1 MPTGSPQTGVFNT
14 SQLTQDLA
22 KKSFAA
28 MITRLMPNGT
38 APLFGLTALLKE
50 ETAYQFEHGY
60 FSKTMIFPSFQVSA
74 AGQLIGDTLFTGLT
88 ATAAANILPGMMLRV
103 DTTGENVLVISVPAP
118 NQIQVQRAIG
128 TVVSV
133 AIAGS
138 VNLWMVGNAF
148 EESSL
153 RPQSMVIVPS
163 RITNYTQI
171 YRNTWALS
179 KTLGA
184 TLNIAGSGN
193 IAESRQDC
201 AAFHAADVEKS
212 FFFGQ
217 KFLGSRNGQPFHTMD
232 GLISIVTANAS
243 GNVTTL
249 GATTNWTQLEAALDP
264 AFNQMTD
271 PKVPNMRVLFVGGTA
286 RRVIHTICRLN
297 STYFI
302 QGNTTEWG
310 LQFDTIK
317 TPRGTFNIV
326 EHPLF
331 NAFGATATW
340 AKMAIGVDLA
350 TFNCAYL
357 QGRKTENAE
366 FNQGGQQVDNGIDA
380 VGGTLTTELT
390 CLVKN
395 PAANIVVFN
404 FTAGAAG

>member
-1 MPTGSPQTGVFNT
+1 MPTGAPVTGVFNT
-14 SQLTQDLA
+14 SQITQDLA

-38 APLFGLTALLKE
+38 APLFGLTAMLKE

-60 FSKTMIFPSFQVSA
+60 FSKTMVFPFFVVTA
-74 AGQLIGDTLFTGLT
+74 AGQTNADVVFTGVST
-88 ATAAANILPGMMLRV
+88 TNILPGMMLRV
-103 DTTGENVLVISVPAP
+103 DTTGENVLVVSVLGPT
-118 NQIQVQRAIG
+118 QLQVQRGVGTIPAAAIG
-128 TVVSV
+128 AS
-133 AIAGS
+133 I
-138 VNLWMVGNAF
+138 NLWMVGNAF
-148 EESSL
+148 EEASL

-171 YRNTWALS
+171 FRNTWAIS
-179 KTLGA
+179 KTIGA

-193 IAESRQDC
+193 MSESRQDC
-201 AAFHAADVEKS
+201 AAFHAADIEKAL
-212 FFFGQ
+212 FFGQ

-243 GNVTTL
+243 GNITTL
-249 GATTNWTQLEAALDP
+249 GGTTNWTQLEAALDP

-271 PKVPNMRVLFVGGTA
+271 PKVPNMRVLFVGGNA
-286 RRVIHTICRLN
+286 RRVIHAIARLN

-331 NAFGATATW
+331 NAFGPTTTW
-340 AKMAIGVDLA
+340 AKMAIGVDLS
-350 TFNCAYL
+350 TFSMAYL
-357 QGRKTENAE
+357 QGRKTDNQE
-366 FNQGGQQVDNGIDA
+366 FNVSGQQVDNGIDA

-395 PAANIVVFN
+395 PAANVILFN

>member
-1 MPTGSPQTGVFNT
+1 MPAVTGVWNT
-14 SQLTQDLA
+14 QNITADLA

-60 FSKTMIFPSFQVSA
+60 FSKTMIFPSLVTSG
-74 AGQLIGDTLFTGLT
+74 AGQTNVDTTFTVVST
-88 ATAAANILPGMMLRV
+88 TNVLPGMMMRV
-103 DTTGENVLVISVPAP
+103 DSTNENVLILGIISATQV
-118 NQIQVQRAIG
+118 QVQRAVG
-128 TVVSV
+128 TVAAQ
-133 AIAGS
+133 AIAGTIS
-138 VNLWMVGNAF
+138 LWMVGNAF
-148 EESSL
+148 EEASL

-179 KTLGA
+179 KTTAA
-184 TLNIAGSGN
+184 TLTIAGAGN
-193 IAESRQDC
+193 VAESRQDC
-201 AAFHAADVEKS
+201 AAFHAADIEKS

-232 GLISIVTANAS
+232 GLISIVTQNAP
-243 GNVTTL
+243 GNITTL
-249 GATTNWTQLEAALDP
+249 GATTTWTQLEAALDP

-271 PKVPNMRVLFVGGTA
+271 PKVPNMRVFFVGGTA
-286 RRVIHTICRLN
+286 RRVIHAICRLN

-302 QGNTTEWG
+302 QGSETQWG
-310 LQFDTIK
+310 LQFDTLK
-317 TPRGTFNIV
+317 TPRGTYNIV

-331 NAFGATATW
+331 NAYGPTSTW
-340 AKMAIGVDLA
+340 AKMGIGVDLS

-366 FNQGGQQVDNGIDA
+366 FNAAGQVVDNGIDA
-380 VGGTLTTELT
+380 QGGTLTTELT

-395 PAANIVVFN
+395 PAANVILLN
-404 FTAGAAG
+404 FTAGAVG

>member
-1 MPTGSPQTGVFNT
+1 MAGPQTGIYNT
-14 SQLTQDLA
+14 SQITQDLA
-22 KKSFAA
+22 KKSFSA

-38 APLFGLTALLKE
+38 APLFGLTAMLKE

-60 FSKTMIFPSFQVSA
+60 FSKTMVFPSFQVSA
-74 AGQLIGDTLFTGLT
+74 AGQTSGDTTFTGT
-88 ATAAANILPGMMLRV
+88 SATASANILPGMMLRV
-103 DTTGENVLVISVPAP
+103 DTTGENVLVVAVPAP
-118 NQIQVQRAIG
+118 NQITVQRAVG
-128 TVVSV
+128 TVAAA
-133 AIAGS
+133 AIGAS

-148 EESSL
+148 EEASL

-171 YRNTWALS
+171 FRNTWALS

-184 TLNIAGSGN
+184 TLNIAGGGN

-201 AAFHAADVEKS
+201 AAFHAADIEKAL
-212 FFFGQ
+212 FFGQ

-232 GLISIVTANAS
+232 GLVSLVTQNAS
-243 GNVTTL
+243 GNITTL
-249 GATTNWTQLEAALDP
+249 GATTTWTQLEAALDP

-286 RRVIHTICRLN
+286 RRVIHSICRLN

-302 QGNTTEWG
+302 QGSETEWG

-331 NAFGATATW
+331 NAYGSTSTW

-350 TFNCAYL
+350 TFNLAYL
-357 QGRKTENAE
+357 QGRKTENLE
-366 FNQGGQQVDNGIDA
+366 FNVNGQVVDNGIDA
-380 VGGTLTTELT
+380 QGGTLTTELT
-390 CLVKN
+390 ELVKN
-395 PAANIVVFN
+395 PAANVILYN
-404 FTAGAAG
+404 FTAGAVG

>member
-1 MPTGSPQTGVFNT
+1 MPGVTGVWNT
-14 SQLTQDLA
+14 SNITQDLA

-60 FSKTMIFPSFQVSA
+60 FSKTMIFPSYQVSG
-74 AGQLIGDTLFTGLT
+74 AGQTNVDTLFTGVST
-88 ATAAANILPGMMLRV
+88 TNILPGMLLRA
-103 DTTGENVLVISVPAP
+103 DTTNENILVLAVVSPT
-118 NQIQVQRAIG
+118 QLSVQRAVG
-128 TVVSV
+128 TVAAV
-133 AIAGS
+133 AIGAS

-148 EESSL
+148 EEASL
-153 RPQSMVIVPS
+153 RPQSMVIVPN

-179 KTLGA
+179 KTAGA
-184 TLNIAGSGN
+184 TMTIAGSGN

-201 AAFHAADVEKS
+201 AAFHAADIEKS

-232 GLISIVTANAS
+232 GLISIVTQNAA
-243 GNVTTL
+243 GNITTL
-249 GATTNWTQLEAALDP
+249 GATTTWTQLEAALDP
-264 AFNQMTD
+264 AFNQITD
-271 PKVPNMRVLFVGGTA
+271 PKVPNTRAFFVGGPA
-286 RRVIHTICRLN
+286 RRVIHNICRLN

-302 QGNTTEWG
+302 QGNETSWG

-317 TPRGTFNIV
+317 TPRGTFNII

-331 NAFGATATW
+331 NAFGATSTW
-340 AKMAIGVDLA
+340 AKMGIGVDLS

-357 QGRKTENAE
+357 QGRKTDNAE
-366 FNQGGQQVDNGIDA
+366 FNMSGQQVDNGIDA
-380 VGGTLTTELT
+380 VGGTLTSELT

-395 PAANIVVFN
+395 PAANVILYN
-404 FTAGAAG
+404 FTAGAVG

>member
-1 MPTGSPQTGVFNT
+1 MAGPQTGIYNT
-14 SQLTQDLA
+14 SQITQDLA
-22 KKSFAA
+22 KKSFSA

-38 APLFGLTALLKE
+38 APLFGLTAMLKE

-60 FSKTMIFPSFQVSA
+60 FSKTMVFPSFQVSA
-74 AGQLIGDTLFTGLT
+74 AGQTSGDTTFTGT
-88 ATAAANILPGMMLRV
+88 SATASDNILPGMMLRV
-103 DTTGENVLVISVPAP
+103 DTTGENVLVVAVPAP
-118 NQIQVQRAIG
+118 NQITVQRAVG
-128 TVVSV
+128 TVAAA
-133 AIAGS
+133 AIGAS

-148 EESSL
+148 EEASL

-171 YRNTWALS
+171 FRNTWALS

-184 TLNIAGSGN
+184 TLNIAGGGN

-201 AAFHAADVEKS
+201 AAFHAADIEKAL
-212 FFFGQ
+212 FFGQ

-232 GLISIVTANAS
+232 GLVSLVTQNAS
-243 GNVTTL
+243 GNITTL
-249 GATTNWTQLEAALDP
+249 GATTTWTQLEAALDP

-286 RRVIHTICRLN
+286 RRVIHSICRLN

-302 QGNTTEWG
+302 QGSETEWG

-331 NAFGATATW
+331 NAYGSTSTW

-350 TFNCAYL
+350 TFNLAYL
-357 QGRKTENAE
+357 QGRKTENLE
-366 FNQGGQQVDNGIDA
+366 FNVNGQVVDNGIDA
-380 VGGTLTTELT
+380 QGGTLTTELT
-390 CLVKN
+390 ELVKN
-395 PAANIVVFN
+395 PAANVILYN
-404 FTAGAAG
+404 FTAGAVG

>member
-1 MPTGSPQTGVFNT
+1 MPGVTGVFNT
-14 SQLTQDLA
+14 SQITQDLA

-60 FSKTMIFPSFQVSA
+60 FSKTMIFPSFVVTA
-74 AGQLIGDTLFTGLT
+74 AGQTNADTTFLGVSTV
-88 ATAAANILPGMMLRV
+88 NILPGMILRV
-103 DTTGENVLVISVPAP
+103 DTTNENVLVTAVISPT
-118 NQIQVQRAIG
+118 QLQVQRAVGTIAAAAIG
-128 TVVSV
+128 
-133 AIAGS
+133 AS

-148 EESSL
+148 EEASL
-153 RPQSMVIVPS
+153 RPQSMVIVPN
-163 RITNYTQI
+163 RITNHTQI
-171 YRNTWALS
+171 FRNTWALS
-179 KTLGA
+179 KTTGA
-184 TLNIAGSGN
+184 TATIAGSGN

-201 AAFHAADVEKS
+201 AAFHAADIEKA

-232 GLISIVTANAS
+232 GLISIVTQNAP
-243 GNVTTL
+243 GNITTL

-264 AFNQMTD
+264 AFNQITD
-271 PKVPNMRVLFVGGTA
+271 PKVPNMRAFFVGGPA
-286 RRVIHTICRLN
+286 RRVIHNICRLN

-302 QGNTTEWG
+302 QGNETSWG

-317 TPRGTFNIV
+317 TPRGTFNII

-331 NAFGATATW
+331 NAFGATSTW
-340 AKMAIGVDLA
+340 ARMGIGVDLS

-357 QGRKTENAE
+357 QGRRTDNAE
-366 FNQGGQQVDNGIDA
+366 FNMSGQQVDNGIDA
-380 VGGTLTTELT
+380 VGGTLTSELT

-395 PAANIVVFN
+395 PAANVILYN
-404 FTAGAAG
+404 FTAGAVG

>member
-1 MPTGSPQTGVFNT
+1 MPTGSPVTGIFNT
-14 SQLTQDLA
+14 AQITTDLA

-50 ETAYQFEHGY
+50 DTAYQFEHGY
-60 FSKTMIFPSFQVSA
+60 FSKTMVFPSFQVSA

-88 ATAAANILPGMMLRV
+88 ATASANILPGMMLRV
-103 DTTGENVLVISVPAP
+103 DTTGENVLVLAVPAP
-118 NQIQVQRAIG
+118 NQISVQRSVG
-128 TVVSV
+128 TVVAV

-138 VNLWMVGNAF
+138 VNMWMVGNAF
-148 EESSL
+148 EEASL

-171 YRNTWALS
+171 FRNTWAIS
-179 KTLGA
+179 KTAGA
-184 TLNIAGSGN
+184 TSLIAGSGN
-193 IAESRQDC
+193 MAESRQDC
-201 AAFHAADVEKS
+201 AAFHAADIEKA

-217 KFLGSRNGQPFHTMD
+217 KFLGARNGQPFHTMD
-232 GLISIVTANAS
+232 GLISIVTANAA
-243 GNVTTL
+243 GNVSTL
-249 GATTNWTQLEAALDP
+249 GGTTNWTQLEAALDP

-271 PKVPNMRVLFVGGTA
+271 PKVPNMRVLFCGGPA
-286 RRVIHTICRLN
+286 RRVIHNIARLN
-297 STYFI
+297 STYYI
-302 QGNTTEWG
+302 QGEETEWG

-331 NAFGATATW
+331 NAFGSTSTW

-350 TFNCAYL
+350 TFNAAYL
-357 QGRKTENAE
+357 QGRKTENQE
-366 FNQGGQQVDNGIDA
+366 FNVSGQVVDNGIDA

-395 PAANIVVFN
+395 PAANVILFN
-404 FTAGAAG
+404 FTAAAAG

>member
-1 MPTGSPQTGVFNT
+1 MAGQTGVFNT
-14 SQLTQDLA
+14 SQITTDLA

-60 FSKTMIFPSFQVSA
+60 FSKTMIFPSVQLNGGETNVSTTWTV
-74 AGQLIGDTLFTGLT
+74 DSTT
-88 ATAAANILPGMMLRV
+88 NILAGMMLRA
-103 DTTGENVLVISVPAP
+103 DSTGENVLVIAVISAT
-118 NQIQVQRAIG
+118 QLSVQRAVG
-128 TVVSV
+128 TVAAA
-133 AIAGS
+133 AIADN
-138 VNLWMVGNAF
+138 VQCWMVGNAF
-148 EESSL
+148 EEASL
-153 RPQSMVIVPS
+153 RPQSMIITPT

-171 YRNTWALS
+171 FRNTWAIS
-179 KTLGA
+179 KTNAA
-184 TLNIAGSGN
+184 TSVIAGAGN
-193 IAESRQDC
+193 VAESRQDC
-201 AAFHAADVEKS
+201 AAFHAADIEKA

-217 KFLGSRNGQPFHTMD
+217 KFLGARNGQPFHTMD
-232 GLISIVTANAS
+232 GLVSIVTQNAA

-249 GATTNWTQLEAALDP
+249 GATTTWTQLETALDP

-271 PKVPNMRVLFVGGTA
+271 PKVPNMRVLFVGGPA
-286 RRVIHTICRLN
+286 RRVIHNICRTN

-302 QGNTTEWG
+302 QGNETSWG

-331 NAFGATATW
+331 NAFGATSTW

-357 QGRKTENAE
+357 QGRRTENLE
-366 FNQGGQQVDNGIDA
+366 FNAAGQVTDNGIDA
-380 VGGTLTTELT
+380 QGGTLTTELT

-395 PAANIVVFN
+395 PAANVILYN
-404 FTAGAAG
+404 FTASAVG

>member
-1 MPTGSPQTGVFNT
+1 MATGTPQTGVFNT

-38 APLFGLTALLKE
+38 APLFGLTAMLKE

-60 FSKTMIFPSFQVSA
+60 FSKTMIFPSFVDSA
-74 AGQLIGDTLFTGLT
+74 AGETNVAVVFTGVST
-88 ATAAANILPGMMLRV
+88 TNILPGMILRV
-103 DTTGENVLVISVPAP
+103 DTTGENVLVLAVLSPT
-118 NQIQVQRAIG
+118 QIQVQRSVGTIAAQAIG
-128 TVVSV
+128 ANVS
-133 AIAGS
+133 
-138 VNLWMVGNAF
+138 LWMVGNAF
-148 EESSL
+148 EEASL

-171 YRNTWALS
+171 FRNTWAIS

-193 IAESRQDC
+193 MAESRQDC
-201 AAFHAADVEKS
+201 AAFHAADIEKAL
-212 FFFGQ
+212 FFGQ
-217 KFLGSRNGQPFHTMD
+217 KFLGARNGQPFHTMD

-243 GNVTTL
+243 GNITTL

-286 RRVIHTICRLN
+286 RRIIHGIARLN

-302 QGNTTEWG
+302 QGSETEWG
-310 LQFDTIK
+310 LQFDTLK

-331 NAFGATATW
+331 NAYGATTTW

-350 TFNCAYL
+350 TFNMAYL
-357 QGRKTENAE
+357 QGRKTENQE
-366 FNQGGQQVDNGIDA
+366 FNVNGQVVDNGIDA
-380 VGGTLTTELT
+380 CGGTLTTELT
-390 CLVKN
+390 DLVKN
-395 PAANIVVFN
+395 PAANVILFN
-404 FTAGAAG
+404 FTAAAVG

>member
-1 MPTGSPQTGVFNT
+1 MPGVTGVWNT
-14 SQLTQDLA
+14 SNITQDLA

-60 FSKTMIFPSFQVSA
+60 FSKTMIFPSYQVSG
-74 AGQLIGDTLFTGLT
+74 AGQTNVDTLFTGVST
-88 ATAAANILPGMMLRV
+88 TNILPGMLLRA
-103 DTTGENVLVISVPAP
+103 DTTNENILVLAVVSPT
-118 NQIQVQRAIG
+118 QLSVQRAVG
-128 TVVSV
+128 TVAAV
-133 AIAGS
+133 AIGAS

-148 EESSL
+148 EEASL
-153 RPQSMVIVPS
+153 RPQSMVIVPN

-179 KTLGA
+179 KTAGA
-184 TLNIAGSGN
+184 TMTIAGSGN

-201 AAFHAADVEKS
+201 AAFHAADIEKS

-232 GLISIVTANAS
+232 GLISIVTQNAA
-243 GNVTTL
+243 GNITTL
-249 GATTNWTQLEAALDP
+249 GATTTWTQLEAALDP
-264 AFNQMTD
+264 AFNQITD
-271 PKVPNMRVLFVGGTA
+271 PKVPNMRAFFVGGPA
-286 RRVIHTICRLN
+286 RRVIHNICRLN

-302 QGNTTEWG
+302 QGNETSWG

-317 TPRGTFNIV
+317 TPRGTFNII

-331 NAFGATATW
+331 NAFGATSTW
-340 AKMAIGVDLA
+340 AKMGIGVDLS

-357 QGRKTENAE
+357 QGRKTDNAE
-366 FNQGGQQVDNGIDA
+366 FNMSGQQVDNGIDA
-380 VGGTLTTELT
+380 VGGTLTSELT

-395 PAANIVVFN
+395 PAANVILYN
-404 FTAGAAG
+404 FTAGAVG

>member
-1 MPTGSPQTGVFNT
+1 MGAITGVYNT
-14 SQLTQDLA
+14 SQITQDLA

-38 APLFGLTALLKE
+38 APLFGLTAMLKE

-60 FSKTMIFPSFQVSA
+60 FSKTMIFPSVVLGA
-74 AGQLIGDTLFTGLT
+74 AALIGDTNLT
-88 ATAAANILPGMMLRV
+88 VVSSTNILPGMMMRV
-103 DTTGENVLVISVPAP
+103 DTTNENVLVTGINGPTS
-118 NQIQVQRAIG
+118 ITVQRAVG
-128 TVVSV
+128 TIAAV
-133 AIAGS
+133 AIANS
-138 VNLWMVGNAF
+138 VSLWMVGNAF
-148 EESSL
+148 EEASL
-153 RPQSMVIVPS
+153 RPQSMVIVPT

-171 YRNTWALS
+171 FRNTWALS
-179 KTLGA
+179 KTTGA
-184 TLNIAGSGN
+184 TSVIAGAGN

-201 AAFHAADVEKS
+201 AAFHAADIEKA

-232 GLISIVTANAS
+232 GLISIVTQNAS

-271 PKVPNMRVLFVGGTA
+271 PKVPNMRVLFVGGPA
-286 RRVIHTICRLN
+286 RRVIHQICRLN

-302 QGNTTEWG
+302 QGNQTEWG

-317 TPRGTFNIV
+317 TPRGEFNIV

-331 NAFGATATW
+331 NAYGSSSTW
-340 AKMAIGVDLA
+340 AKMAIAVDLS

-357 QGRKTENAE
+357 QGRKTENLE
-366 FNQGGQQVDNGIDA
+366 FNMSGQVVDNGIDA
-380 VGGTLTTELT
+380 QGGTLTTELT

-395 PAANIVVFN
+395 PAANVILYN
-404 FTAGAAG
+404 FTAGATG